1 MVDFAKLTQ
10 DLRAKRHQE
19 SCWQQ
24 GATAAR
30 SGHPAIAC
38 PFQAKTYDFVTW
50 HNGWAMARHEMA
62 KAEPQQ
68 DYEEF

>member
-1 MVDFAKLTQ
+1 MADFT
-10 DLRAKRHQE
+10 RHL
-19 SCWQQ
+19 SAWQQ
-24 GATAAR
+24 GADAAR
-30 SGHPAIAC
+30 AGKPASAC
-38 PFQAKTYDFVTW
+38 PHTPDLYHFVTW

>member
-1 MVDFAKLTQ
+1 MVDVIRLNV
-10 DLRAKRHQE
+10 DRRSE
-19 SCWQQ
+19 SCWQE
-24 GATAAR
+24 GATAGRAGKQ
-30 SGHPAIAC
+30 SKDC
-38 PFQAKTYDFVTW
+38 PFRAQNYDFVTW

>member
-1 MVDFAKLTQ
+1 MIDFAKLTQ

-19 SCWQQ
+19 SRWQE
-24 GATAAR
+24 GATDAR
-30 SGHPAIAC
+30 RHCPAESCPYHPRS
-38 PFQAKTYDFVTW
+38 YDFVTW
-50 HNGWAMARHEMA
+50 HNGWATARHEMA